1 MNAYYR
7 IAADYFRQMEG
18 WHLYRKQGQV
28 ILWVWSFL
36 ALAWVVPL
44 LPLFLA
50 IGRGDWVMYGVWLV
64 VVLAL
69 ELVWLGVGARITKRK
84 QLALID
90 EVNITYSVSMK
101 DEQACRVLM
110 LTKLL
115 DRSPDKFFSV
125 AKEISDLLK
134 LRNEFRGKDETEPG
148 FWWRFVIDRDAK
160 PRLLALTL
168 ACITVF
174 TALLIRSLP
183 EGQGIFDVIADKRQ
197 LISLGG
203 WVMVSAA
210 FFCVLIGAR
219 VIGGV
224 LWHVLSIWA
233 AKTFKSKTSATA
245 LSYLAKDL
253 VLLHTPV
260 DAAEA
265 KAMESA
271 AMLNEY
277 NQSVIMTD
285 RVDRPDQGTEEE
297 KGGRLPVAAQVVGVV
312 ILGLLGFISRHPF
325 LAKRRS

>member
-1 MNAYYR
+1 MNTYYR

-18 WHLYRKQGQV
+18 WHLYRKQGQA

-44 LPLFLA
+44 LPLFRA

-69 ELVWLGVGARITKRK
+69 ELVWLGVGARIAKRK
-84 QLALID
+84 RIALID
-90 EVNITYSVSMK
+90 EVNITYSASMK
-101 DEQACRVLM
+101 DEQACRVFM

-115 DRSPDKFFSV
+115 ERSPDQFFAV

-183 EGQGIFDVIADKRQ
+183 ESQGIFDVIADRRQ
-197 LISLGG
+197 LISVGG

-210 FFCVLIGAR
+210 FFCMLIGAR

-265 KAMESA
+265 KAIEPA
-271 AMLNEY
+271 VVLNAH
-277 NQSVIMTD
+277 NQAVVMMD
-285 RVDRPDQGTEEE
+285 HGDDLDQGAEEE
-297 KGGRLPVAAQVVGVV
+297 KGGRLLIAAQVVGVV
-312 ILGLLGFISRHPF
+312 VLGLLGFLSRYPF
-325 LAKRRS
+325 RVKRQG